1 MSENTICGLLSLITG
16 SLFIGL
22 ATKSVELG
30 IGVML
35 SISALSLLI
44 KS

>member
-1 MSENTICGLLSLITG
+1 MNENILCGFITLIGG

-35 SISALSLLI
+35 SIAALSLLI
-44 KS
+44 KN